1 MGLKDI
7 MNAGKIRRENDN
19 LRGLLNPE
27 MQDAAKLAEYI
38 SQLEKEK
45 EKIEK
50 DIQRLSCSVAK
61 LKNEAIF
68 FEEAI
73 VYQDFGL
80 YTPRYNFVSAEEY
93 KLRLDQ
99 IRTIQKSMIKGDT
112 AIFGSKTWTVDGS
125 KNKGAKMINDM
136 KKLLLR
142 AFNSDCEKSS
152 ALVTAITYFLF
163 SVESFSMILL
173 TSSIFATLVVIPI
186 SPFVLLVTNIIFLF
200 YAIVKRYLDIFCP

>member
-68 FEEAI
+68 F
-73 VYQDFGL
+73 
-80 YTPRYNFVSAEEY
+80 
-93 KLRLDQ
+93 
-99 IRTIQKSMIKGDT
+99 
-112 AIFGSKTWTVDGS
+112 
-125 KNKGAKMINDM
+125 
-136 KKLLLR
+136 
-142 AFNSDCEKSS
+142 
-152 ALVTAITYFLF
+152 
-163 SVESFSMILL
+163 
-173 TSSIFATLVVIPI
+173 
-186 SPFVLLVTNIIFLF
+186 
-200 YAIVKRYLDIFCP
+200 